1 VQIRCL
7 IVDDSQPFLDA
18 ARLLLEREGMQVV
31 GVASSSAEALRLEQE
46 LRPDVVLVD
55 IRLGDES
62 GFDLARR
69 LRSPVILISTDAQR
83 EYAAEIAASPAAGFI
98 RKTLLSA
105 STILQLVGHTG

>member
-1 VQIRCL
+1 V
-7 IVDDSQPFLDA
+7 A
-18 ARLLLEREGMQVV
+18 VV
-31 GVASSSAEALRLEQE
+31 GVAATSAEALRLEEE

-83 EYAAEIAASPAAGFI
+83 EHLEEIAASPATGFI
-98 RKTLLSA
+98 SKTELSA
-105 STILQLVGHTG
+105 SAILQLVGPTD